1 MRAKSHADAPFLA
14 RKPRF
19 QARENRNHREKTPKR
34 RSKIRASRLRKRAHG
49 SPKRKARSKN
59 QNVALKKRN
68 APSKF
73 PARAEQKINL

>member
-1 MRAKSHADAPFLA
+1 MRAKSHADAPFRA
-14 RKPRF
+14 SKRRF

-49 SPKRKARSKN
+49 SQN

-73 PARAEQKINL
+73 PARAEH